1 MEEIKLLGKPIEFWE
16 YFYEIS
22 KIPRCSGNEGKIRE
36 FIIKETKK
44 FGFETK
50 IDEVK
55 NLLVTIPGRVDSGK
69 DLVSVVLQSHL
80 DIVCEKNKDSN
91 HDFSRDPLNLYLID
105 INNEKWIT
113 AKGTTLGADNGVGI
127 AYQLAIMKQIHNKE
141 LDIGSK
147 NLKLLFTV
155 DEEMGLKGAS
165 QLNREFAKGNYL
177 INIDSEDDTSIT
189 VGCAGGIQFRTKFK
203 LYKEEMNK
211 ADRVPIKI
219 QVSGLL
225 GGHSGV
231 DIDKGRGHSVKIISQ
246 LLWNANKEFEI
257 NLNSINGGNL
267 SNAIPRE
274 AQAILFVHKK
284 KKEALIELFKY
295 NFTEIKKL
303 YAGIEPNMNLT
314 IEEIHNTN
322 NHTIMTKEFQNKLLN
337 LFYVMPTGPLYF
349 HPKIKGLVHTSMNFA
364 TIKTKDQVIKIR
376 ISIRSI
382 SNYDK
387 EILHD
392 KVLTLF
398 NLANLEYETYKY
410 VKYPSWPPKFD
421 AQLNQIAKEVYKDLF
436 NQEVAI
442 QVIHA
447 GLECAYFSDYFP
459 EMEVMS
465 FGPDI
470 KGGHSPDERLRIK
483 SVEKIWY
490 LLINLLKKL
499 E

>member
-1 MEEIKLLGKPIEFWE
+1 MEELKHLGSPIEFWE

-36 FIIKETKK
+36 YINNEAKRY
-44 FGFETK
+44 GFETE
-50 IDEVK
+50 IDDVK
-55 NLLVTIPGRVDSGK
+55 NLLVKIPSKKDDSIT
-69 DLVSVVLQSHL
+69 VVLQSHM
-80 DIVCEKNKDSN
+80 DIVCEKNKESH
-91 HDFSRDPLNLYLID
+91 HDFSRDPLELESIELGD
-105 INNEKWIT
+105 EKWIT

-127 AYQLAIMKQIHNKE
+127 AYQLAIMQLISSKKLN
-141 LDIGSK
+141 LDTI

-165 QLNREFAKGNYL
+165 QLNREFAKGDFL
-177 INIDSEDDTSIT
+177 INLDSEDDKTFT

-203 LYKEEMNK
+203 IYSQPIDDKNLI
-211 ADRVPIKI
+211 PIKI
-219 QVSGLL
+219 QIKGLL

-231 DIDKGRGHSVKIISQ
+231 DIDKGRGHSVKFISQ
-246 LLWNANKEFEI
+246 ILWNVNKEFEI
-257 NLNSINGGNL
+257 HISSIDGGNL

-274 AQAILFVHKK
+274 SQAILFIHKA
-284 KKEALIELFKY
+284 KKEDLFEFVNHHY
-295 NFTEIKKL
+295 REIKKL
-303 YAGIEPNMNLT
+303 YNGIEPNINLV
-314 IEEIHNTN
+314 IEKLDKIDHF
-322 NHTIMTKEFQNKLLN
+322 TIMAKKFQDTILN

-364 TIKTKDQVIKIR
+364 TIKTREQVIKTR

-392 KVLTLF
+392 KILTLM
-398 NLANLEYETYKY
+398 NLANVEYQNYKY

-421 AQLNQIAKEVYKDLF
+421 SKLNTIARQVYKDLF
-436 NQEVAI
+436 DEEVEI
-442 QVIHA
+442 QAIHA

-470 KGGHSPDERLRIK
+470 KGGHSPDERLRVK
-483 SVEKIWY
+483 SVSKIWNI
-490 LLINLLKKL
+490 LITLLKKL
-499 E
+499 D